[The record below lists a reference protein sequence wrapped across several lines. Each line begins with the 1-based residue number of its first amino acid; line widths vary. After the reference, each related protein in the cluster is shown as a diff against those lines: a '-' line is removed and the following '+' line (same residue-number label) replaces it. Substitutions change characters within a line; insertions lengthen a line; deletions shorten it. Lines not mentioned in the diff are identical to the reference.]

1 MPSLL
6 LGSISTIADTSELQ
20 RSAFNRAFGEHGLD
34 WHWDQASYRDLLT
47 GNGGKQRISQYA
59 DHHGDSVDA
68 GGVHA
73 TKSSLFQDALA
84 DGVTARAGVADTVR
98 AAKAAGWQVALV
110 TTTSGANL
118 DALFA
123 GLDGQLSREDFDLV
137 VDADSVDDAK
147 PDPAAY
153 RYALDQLGEEAA
165 TAVAVEDNVG
175 GVASAQ
181 AAGLTVLAFPNENT
195 REHDFGDVRTVD
207 RLEASAIGLTQ

>member
-20 RSAFNRAFGEHGLD
+20 REAFNRAFGEHGLD

-59 DHHGDSVDA
+59 DDHGDSVDA
-68 GGVHA
+68 GAVHA

-84 DGVTARAGVADTVR
+84 SGVSPRAGVTDTVR
-98 AAKAAGWQVALV
+98 AAKDAGWRVALV
-110 TTTSGANL
+110 TTTSRDNL

-123 GLDGQLSREDFDLV
+123 GLDGQLRAEDFDLI
-137 VDADSVDDAK
+137 VDSDRVSDGK

-153 RYALDQLGEEAA
+153 RYALEQLGEDASSA
-165 TAVAVEDNVG
+165 IAIEDNVG
-175 GVASAQ
+175 GVESAR
-181 AAGLTVLAFPNENT
+181 AAGVTVVAFPNENT
-195 REHDFGDVRTVD
+195 EGHDFGEARTVD
-207 RLEASAIGLTQ
+207 HLDAEQLRLGA

>member
-20 RSAFNRAFGEHGLD
+20 RSAFNQAFGEHGLD

-59 DHHGDSVDA
+59 DDHGDSVDA

-84 DGVTARAGVADTVR
+84 DGVIARAGVADTVR
-98 AAKAAGWQVALV
+98 AARAAGWRVGLV
-110 TTTSGANL
+110 TTTARANL

-123 GLDGQLSREDFDLV
+123 GLGDELSADDFDV
-137 VDADSVDDAK
+137 IVDSESVEDAK
-147 PDPAAY
+147 PDPTAY
-153 RYALDQLGEEAA
+153 RYALEQLGEDAES
-165 TAVAVEDNVG
+165 AVAVEDNVG

-181 AAGLTVLAFPNENT
+181 AAGITVIAFPNENT
-195 REHDFGDVRTVD
+195 ADHDFGDVQTVD
-207 RLEASAIGLTQ
+207 RLDAATVGLTR